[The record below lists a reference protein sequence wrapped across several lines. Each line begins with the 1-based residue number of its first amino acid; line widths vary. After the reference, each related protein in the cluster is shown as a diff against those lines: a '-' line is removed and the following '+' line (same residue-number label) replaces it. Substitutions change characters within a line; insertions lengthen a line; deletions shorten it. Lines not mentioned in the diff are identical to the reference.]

1 MLQEQDMDEL
11 TFRVSTGLK
20 SILGQDL
27 ITSDNIAILE
37 LVKNSYDAHATKVV
51 ITFEENAIT
60 ISDNGK
66 GMTLNDIQ
74 NKWLFVGYSA
84 KSDGTE
90 DASYRSKFK
99 RNFAGAKGIGR
110 ISCDRLGSEVWLTT
124 KSEDSK
130 TVEIIHVDWN
140 KFEKSLKNEFDKVP
154 IEHESRTED
163 YFFPEGSTIGTELKI
178 TGFRPE
184 TPEWTRDRITDLK
197 KSLEKMINPFSGTD
211 DFCIEI
217 KAKAFETEDC
227 KIKAQIEAVDKKV
240 AEDKVVQLRN
250 RIVNGVIQNTIADVL
265 NIKTTLI
272 ESKLI
277 NGVITTKLLD
287 RGELMYEIQAI
298 NTFDKL
304 ENVTIN
310 LYYLNQSA
318 KKTFSQRMG
327 VQPIN
332 YGNVMLFR
340 NGFRVWPYG
349 EPGDDSWKLDHRA
362 QQGYNRF
369 IGTRDLFG
377 RVDVETADVSAFKEV
392 SSRDGGLIM
401 TDAARQ
407 LMEYFS
413 TIHRRLERYVA
424 GVLWGE
430 GFLRNEYFKSQALAM
445 KAREML
451 RDEDKCSDSSE
462 NLYQNIGS
470 KVDFLQLIKNLVND
484 KNVIVKY
491 YNSNLADVLS
501 DTTYADVLQTD
512 FVESLKEIAEKTS
525 DQSLAANITFFE
537 KQLADMRRAR
547 KAAEERAKTEQKAK
561 IKAER
566 EAQAAR
572 EAQEKAEQEVQI
584 EREAKEKAEKEL
596 EAKTQQNLYLSSTQD
611 TSADAKDF
619 MHAIKLSATE
629 LDSILNITS
638 KRIRK
643 NTISTDAILVNLDE
657 MAFRTNEILQISKL
671 LTMADVA
678 LLSKDTEIDI
688 QEFVI
693 EYLMKFNSKL
703 KITIGNKYAENKKKI
718 ISALALSVVIDN
730 LKDNS
735 EKADATELVVD
746 FYTDN
751 DAVQVLFTDN
761 GKGVDLVKYT
771 QDSIFEPGVTNRR
784 GGSGIGLYTIRTF
797 MKRYLNG
804 EIQFTGNGLRF
815 ETGATFKLIFI

>member
-1 MLQEQDMDEL
+1 MDEL

-51 ITFEENAIT
+51 ITFEDDAIT

-66 GMTLNDIQ
+66 GMTLSDLQ

-124 KSEDSK
+124 KSEDSQ

-140 KFEKSLKNEFDKVP
+140 KFEQSLKKEFDKVP
-154 IEHESRTED
+154 IEHESRPED
-163 YFFPEGSTIGTELKI
+163 YFFPGGSTTGTELKI
-178 TGFRPE
+178 TGFRPD

-197 KSLEKMINPFSGTD
+197 KSLEKMINPFSGTE
-211 DFCIEI
+211 DFSIEI
-217 KAKAFETEDC
+217 KAKAFEAEDC
-227 KIKAQIEAVDKKV
+227 EKRVIIDAADESLTDDKIAKI
-240 AEDKVVQLRN
+240 RN
-250 RIVNGVIQNTIADVL
+250 SIVNGVIQNTIADVL
-265 NIKTTLI
+265 TIKTTLI
-272 ESKLI
+272 ESQLI

-287 RGELMYEIQAI
+287 RGELMYEIQEI
-298 NTFDKL
+298 NAFNKL

-310 LYYLNQSA
+310 LYFLNQSA
-318 KKTFSQRMG
+318 KKTFSHRMG
-327 VQPIN
+327 VTPVK

-349 EPGDDSWKLDHRA
+349 ESGDDSWKLNQRA

-369 IGTRDLFG
+369 LGTRDLFG

-401 TDAARQ
+401 TDAAKQ

-430 GFLRNEYFKSQALAM
+430 GFLRNEYFKSNNLAL

-451 RDEDKCSDSSE
+451 LNADKHSDSSD
-462 NLYQNIGS
+462 NLHQNIGS
-470 KVDFLQLIKNLVND
+470 KVDFLQLIKSLVND
-484 KNVIVKY
+484 KNISVKY
-491 YNSNLADVLS
+491 YNSNLADVVS
-501 DTTYADVLQTD
+501 DMTYADVLKID
-512 FVESLKEIAEKTS
+512 FVESLKDIANKTS
-525 DQSLAANITFFE
+525 DQSLAAQVTFFE
-537 KQLADMRRAR
+537 NQLAYMR
-547 KAAEERAKTEQKAK
+547 KEKEAAEKRAEAEHKAK
-561 IKAER
+561 IKAEQ
-566 EAQAAR
+566 EAKAA
-572 EAQEKAEQEVQI
+572 K
-584 EREAKEKAEKEL
+584 EAKERTEKEL
-596 EAKTQQNLYLSSTQD
+596 EAKTQQNIYLSATQN

-619 MHAIKLSATE
+619 MHAIKISATE
-629 LDSILNITS
+629 LDSVLNTTS
-638 KRIRK
+638 KKIRK
-643 NTISTDAILVNLDE
+643 STITTNEILVNLDE
-657 MAFRTNEILQISKL
+657 MSFRTNEILQISKL
-671 LTMADVA
+671 LTMADVTM
-678 LLSKDTEIDI
+678 LSKDTEIDI

-693 EYLMKFNSKL
+693 EYLMKFNSRL
-703 KITIGNKYAENKKKI
+703 KITIGNKYADNKKKL

-735 EKADATELVVD
+735 EKADATELMVD

-751 DAVQVLFTDN
+751 DIIQVLFTDN
-761 GKGVDLVKYT
+761 GKGVDLEKYT
-771 QDSIFEPGVTNRR
+771 HDSIFEPGVTNRR

>member
-140 KFEKSLKNEFDKVP
+140 KFEQSLKKEFDKVP
-154 IEHESRTED
+154 IEHESRPED
-163 YFFPEGSTIGTELKI
+163 YFFPGGSTTGTELKI
-178 TGFRPE
+178 TGFRPD

-197 KSLEKMINPFSGTD
+197 KSLEKMINPFSGTE
-211 DFCIEI
+211 DFSIEI
-217 KAKAFETEDC
+217 KAKAFEAEDC
-227 KIKAQIEAVDKKV
+227 EKRVIIDAADESLTDDKIAQI
-240 AEDKVVQLRN
+240 RN
-250 RIVNGVIQNTIADVL
+250 SIVNGVIQNTIADVL
-265 NIKTTLI
+265 TIKTTLI
-272 ESKLI
+272 ESQLI

-287 RGELMYEIQAI
+287 RGELMYEIQEI
-298 NTFDKL
+298 NAFNKL

-310 LYYLNQSA
+310 LYFLNQSA
-318 KKTFSQRMG
+318 KKTFSHRMG
-327 VQPIN
+327 VTPVK

-349 EPGDDSWKLDHRA
+349 EPGDDSWKLNQRA

-369 IGTRDLFG
+369 LGTRDLFG

-401 TDAARQ
+401 TDAAKQ

-430 GFLRNEYFKSQALAM
+430 GFLRNEYFKSNNLAL

-451 RDEDKCSDSSE
+451 LNADKHSDSSD
-462 NLYQNIGS
+462 NIHQNIGS
-470 KVDFLQLIKNLVND
+470 KVDFLQLIKSLVND
-484 KNVIVKY
+484 KNISVKY
-491 YNSNLADVLS
+491 YNSNLADVVS
-501 DTTYADVLQTD
+501 DMTYADVLKID
-512 FVESLKEIAEKTS
+512 FVESLKDIANKTS
-525 DQSLAANITFFE
+525 DQSLAAQVTFFE
-537 KQLADMRRAR
+537 NQLAYMR
-547 KAAEERAKTEQKAK
+547 KEKEAAEKRAEAAHKAK
-561 IKAER
+561 IKAEQ
-566 EAQAAR
+566 EAKAA
-572 EAQEKAEQEVQI
+572 K
-584 EREAKEKAEKEL
+584 EAKERTEKEL
-596 EAKTQQNLYLSSTQD
+596 EAKTQQNIYLSATQN

-619 MHAIKLSATE
+619 MHAIKISATE
-629 LDSILNITS
+629 LDAVLNTTS
-638 KRIRK
+638 KKIRK
-643 NTISTDAILVNLDE
+643 STITTNEILVNLDE
-657 MAFRTNEILQISKL
+657 MSFRTNEILQISKL
-671 LTMADVA
+671 LTMADVTM
-678 LLSKDTEIDI
+678 LSKDTEIDI

-693 EYLMKFNSKL
+693 EYLMKFNSRL
-703 KITIGNKYAENKKKI
+703 KITIGNKYADNKKML

>member
-1 MLQEQDMDEL
+1 MDEL

-51 ITFEENAIT
+51 ITFEDDAIT

-66 GMTLNDIQ
+66 GMTLSDLQ

-124 KSEDSK
+124 KSEDSQ

-140 KFEKSLKNEFDKVP
+140 KFEQSLKKEFDKVP
-154 IEHESRTED
+154 IEHESRPED
-163 YFFPEGSTIGTELKI
+163 YFFPEGSTTGTELKI
-178 TGFRPE
+178 TGFRPD

-197 KSLEKMINPFSGTD
+197 KSLEKMINPFSGTE
-211 DFCIEI
+211 DFSIEI
-217 KAKAFETEDC
+217 KAKAFEAEDC
-227 KIKAQIEAVDKKV
+227 EKRVIIDAADESLTDDKIAQI
-240 AEDKVVQLRN
+240 RN
-250 RIVNGVIQNTIADVL
+250 SIVNGVIQNTIADVL
-265 NIKTTLI
+265 TIKTTLI
-272 ESKLI
+272 ESQLI

-287 RGELMYEIQAI
+287 RGELMYEIQEI
-298 NTFDKL
+298 NAFNKL

-310 LYYLNQSA
+310 LYFLNQSA
-318 KKTFSQRMG
+318 KKTFSHRMG
-327 VQPIN
+327 VTPVK

-349 EPGDDSWKLDHRA
+349 EPGDDSWKLNQRA

-369 IGTRDLFG
+369 LGTRDLFG
-377 RVDVETADVSAFKEV
+377 RVDVETADVRAFKEV

-401 TDAARQ
+401 TDAAKQ

-430 GFLRNEYFKSQALAM
+430 GFLRNEYFKSNNLAL

-451 RDEDKCSDSSE
+451 LNADKHSDSSD
-462 NLYQNIGS
+462 NIHQNIGS
-470 KVDFLQLIKNLVND
+470 KVDFLQLIKSLVND
-484 KNVIVKY
+484 KNISVKY
-491 YNSNLADVLS
+491 YNSNLADVVS
-501 DTTYADVLQTD
+501 DMTYADVLKID
-512 FVESLKEIAEKTS
+512 FVESLKDIANKTS
-525 DQSLAANITFFE
+525 DQSLAAQVTFFE
-537 KQLADMRRAR
+537 NQLAYMR
-547 KAAEERAKTEQKAK
+547 KEKEAAEKRAEAEHKAK
-561 IKAER
+561 IKAEQ
-566 EAQAAR
+566 EAKAA
-572 EAQEKAEQEVQI
+572 K
-584 EREAKEKAEKEL
+584 EAKERTEKEL
-596 EAKTQQNLYLSSTQD
+596 EAKTQQNIYLSATQN

-619 MHAIKLSATE
+619 MHAIKISATE
-629 LDSILNITS
+629 LDSVLNTTS
-638 KRIRK
+638 KKIRK
-643 NTISTDAILVNLDE
+643 STITTNEILVNLDE
-657 MAFRTNEILQISKL
+657 MSFRTNEILQISKL
-671 LTMADVA
+671 LTMADVTM
-678 LLSKDTEIDI
+678 LSKDTEIDI

-693 EYLMKFNSKL
+693 EYLMKFNSRL
-703 KITIGNKYAENKKKI
+703 KITIGNKYADNKKKL

-735 EKADATELVVD
+735 EKADATELMVD

-751 DAVQVLFTDN
+751 DIIQVLFTDN
-761 GKGVDLVKYT
+761 GKGVDLEKYT
-771 QDSIFEPGVTNRR
+771 HDSIFEPGVTNRR

>member
-1 MLQEQDMDEL
+1 MDEL
-11 TFRVSTGLK
+11 KFKVSTGLK

-37 LVKNSYDAHATKVV
+37 LVKNSYDAHATRVI
-51 ITFEENAIT
+51 ITFEKDSIIIA
-60 ISDNGK
+60 DNGK
-66 GMTLNDIQ
+66 GMSLNDLQ

-124 KSEDSK
+124 KSEDSN
-130 TVEIIHVDWN
+130 TVEVIHVDWN
-140 KFEKSLKNEFDKVP
+140 KFEKSLKNEFDKVSVD
-154 IEHESRTED
+154 HESRED
-163 YFFPEGSTIGTELKI
+163 KFTFPGESLIGTEIRI

-184 TPEWTRDRITDLK
+184 TPEWTRERITDLK
-197 KSLEKMINPFSGTD
+197 KSLEKMINPFSGTE

-217 KAKAFETEDC
+217 KAKAFEKEDHKILAKIENSRDEFTEERIA
-227 KIKAQIEAVDKKV
+227 KLK
-240 AEDKVVQLRN
+240 N
-250 RIVNGVIQNTIADVL
+250 SIVNGVIQNTISDVL
-265 NIKTTLI
+265 TIKTTLI
-272 ESKLI
+272 ESCLV
-277 NGVITTKLLD
+277 NGIITTKLLD
-287 RGELMYEIQAI
+287 RGEAMYEIQEV
-298 NTFDKL
+298 NQFDKL

-310 LYYLNQSA
+310 LYFLNQSA
-318 KKTFSQRMG
+318 KRTFTLRMG
-327 VQPIN
+327 IPPIQ
-332 YGNVMLFR
+332 YGSVMLFR
-340 NGFRVWPYG
+340 NGFRIWPYG
-349 EPGDDSWKLDHRA
+349 EEGDDSWKLDRRA
-362 QQGYNRF
+362 QQGIRRF
-369 IGTRDLFG
+369 LGTRSLFG
-377 RVDVETADVSAFKEV
+377 RVNVETSDVSAFKEV

-401 TDAARQ
+401 TEAAKQ
-407 LMEYFS
+407 LMDFFS
-413 TIHRRLERYVA
+413 LIHRRLERYVV

-430 GFLRNEYFKSQALAM
+430 GFIRNEYFKSQDFAL

-451 RDEDKCSDSSE
+451 KNTENYSDTSE
-462 NLYQNIGS
+462 NLYSNIGS
-470 KVDFLQLIKNLVND
+470 KVDFLQLIKSLVND
-484 KNVIVKY
+484 KNVVIKQ
-491 YNSNLADVLS
+491 YNTKLADVVS
-501 DTTYADVLQTD
+501 DVTYADVLQTD
-512 FVESLKEIAEKTS
+512 FVESLKDIAIKTS
-525 DQSLAANITFFE
+525 DESLEEQIIIFE
-537 KQLADMRRAR
+537 RRLEQIR
-547 KAAEERAKTEQKAK
+547 KEKEEAEKKAEEERLAK

-566 EAQAAR
+566 KAEKERKAK
-572 EAQEKAEQEVQI
+572 EKAEQEAQL

-629 LDSILNITS
+629 LDSVLNTTS
-638 KRIRK
+638 KKIRK
-643 NTISTDAILVNLDE
+643 NTITTDAILVNLDE
-657 MAFRTNEILQISKL
+657 MAFRTNEILQISRL

-678 LLSKDTEIDI
+678 ILSKDTEIDI

-693 EYLMKFNSKL
+693 EYLMKFQSKL
-703 KITIGNKYAENKKKI
+703 KITIGNKYANNKKKL

-746 FYTDN
+746 FYTDDN
-751 DAVQVLFTDN
+751 IIQVLFTDN

-804 EIQFTGNGLRF
+804 EIQFSGNGLRF

>member
-1 MLQEQDMDEL
+1 MDEL
-11 TFRVSTGLK
+11 KFKVSTGLK

-37 LVKNSYDAHATKVV
+37 LVKNSYDAHATRVI
-51 ITFEENAIT
+51 ITFEKDSIIIA
-60 ISDNGK
+60 DNGK
-66 GMTLNDIQ
+66 GMSLNDLQ

-124 KSEDSK
+124 KSEDSN

-140 KFEKSLKNEFDKVP
+140 KFEKSLKKEFDKIP

-163 YFFPEGSTIGTELKI
+163 YIFPGGSNIGTELKI

-184 TPEWTRDRITDLK
+184 TPEWTRERITDLK
-197 KSLEKMINPFSGTD
+197 KSLEKMINPFSGSE
-211 DFCIEI
+211 DFSIEI
-217 KAKAFETEDC
+217 KAKAFEEEDL
-227 KIKAQIEAVDKKV
+227 KKKAQIEAFDESVAEEKV
-240 AEDKVVQLRN
+240 AQIRN
-250 RIVNGVIQNTIADVL
+250 SIVNGVIQNTIADVL
-265 NIKTTLI
+265 TIKTTLI
-272 ESKLI
+272 ESRLI
-277 NGVITTKLLD
+277 KGVITTKLHD
-287 RGELMYEIQAI
+287 RGESMYEIQEI

-304 ENVTIN
+304 EDVTIN
-310 LYYLNQSA
+310 LYFLNQSA

-327 VQPIN
+327 VQPVN

-349 EPGDDSWKLDHRA
+349 EPGDDSWKLNQRA

-377 RVDVETADVSAFKEV
+377 RVDVETTDVSAFKEV

-401 TDAARQ
+401 TDAAKQ

-413 TIHRRLERYVA
+413 IIHRRLERYVA

-430 GFLRNEYFKSQALAM
+430 GFLRNEYFKSQDLAL

-451 RDEDKCSDSSE
+451 QNIDKHSDSSE

-470 KVDFLQLIKNLVND
+470 KVDFLQLIKSLVND
-484 KNVIVKY
+484 KNIVVKY

-501 DTTYADVLQTD
+501 DMTYADVLQTD
-512 FVESLKEIAEKTS
+512 FVESLKEVAEKTS

-537 KQLADMRRAR
+537 KQLADMRKQK
-547 KAAEERAKTEQKAK
+547 KAAEKIAEAERKAK

-566 EAQAAR
+566 EARIAR
-572 EAQEKAEQEVQI
+572 EAQEKAEQEAQL

-629 LDSILNITS
+629 LDSVLNTTS
-638 KRIRK
+638 KKIRK
-643 NTISTDAILVNLDE
+643 NTITTDAILVNLDE

-693 EYLMKFNSKL
+693 EYLMKFHSKL
-703 KITIGNKYAENKKKI
+703 KITVGNKYADNKKKL

-751 DAVQVLFTDN
+751 DKIQVLFTDN
-761 GKGVDLVKYT
+761 GKGVDLVRYT

-804 EIQFTGNGLRF
+804 EIQFSGNGLRF
-815 ETGATFKLIFI
+815 ETGATFKLTFI